1 MKTFTKTTALLAI
14 TLLATINIF
23 ASGLDFEE
31 EQYID
36 DIPFNVEE
44 IAKQARFEM
53 AIAADFSFSDEEYID
68 DMPFSNDY
76 LTKLKLYA
84 EAISQSFSYDDE
96 KYIDDIPFSTSAL
109 HKKPSEKFYAKA
121 LLLK

>member
-14 TLLATINIF
+14 ILLATLNIF
-23 ASGLDFEE
+23 ATGLEFEQ

-44 IAKQARFEM
+44 IANQARFEM
-53 AIAADFSFSDEEYID
+53 AIAIDFTFSDEEYID
-68 DMPFSNDY
+68 DIPFDEDY
-76 LTKLKLYA
+76 LTRLKLYA

-96 KYIDDIPFSTSAL
+96 KYIDDIPFTTSPIYQ
-109 HKKPSEKFYAKA
+109 KPSEKFYAKA